1 MGGKSKSSGGG
12 SSTSATTSSTM
23 NNLSKGASKFGD
35 AAKGYGNLQTA
46 MIGQMFPAFG
56 ELVKGGMES
65 MQSNPMGKFVG
76 AALGLPIQL
85 ETPGFIDDFI
95 SKYRPPEEPAEQ
107 APQVYNVNDD
117 MRARMGMGG
126 PTGPYGPYGQQPQ
139 MGIGQPPQMGIG
151 QHNYNPYNVGGVR
164 K

>member
-1 MGGKSKSSGGG
+1 MGGKSKSK
-12 SSTSATTSSTM
+12 SSVNTQQQANSTM
-23 NNLSKGASKFGD
+23 SNLSQGASKFSD

-117 MRARMGMGG
+117 MRARMGMGSPYG
-126 PTGPYGPYGQQPQ
+126 AYGPYGQPN
-139 MGIGQPPQMGIG
+139 M
-151 QHNYNPYNVGGVR
+151 YNVGGVR
-164 K
+164 R